1 MHRTPNG
8 TCGKAVGSRLAVA
21 FLLSLLLVCLL
32 VLTVSFL
39 SIRAAS
45 AEEAGVSVSVRVAS
59 TIRITGGAV
68 RANIPVVCQVSD
80 GFVTYLVP

>member
-1 MHRTPNG
+1 MYRSPNG
-8 TCGKAVGSRLAVA
+8 TTGKAAGSRISVA
-21 FLLSLLLVCLL
+21 LLLSLILVCLL
-32 VLTVSFL
+32 VLTVCFL

-45 AEEAGVSVSVRVAS
+45 AEEVGVSVSVRVAS
-59 TIRITGGAV
+59 TIRITGGSV